1 MYREGER
8 GNEKREKRKGR
19 ERKRDHEIEIERGTP
34 QPKAYRANTYTVMMA
49 VSRRK
54 ENQVRA

>member
-1 MYREGER
+1 MKKER
-8 GNEKREKRKGR
+8 NGKG
-19 ERKRDHEIEIERGTP
+19 ERKRDHEIEIERGTL

-54 ENQVRA
+54 ENQVRAWRARRF